1 MRVYEIAR
9 IAGVSSR
16 DVRDYLA
23 FLGQP
28 VKTAS
33 AKVKGEIFVSTL
45 ITRLQETKNDFAK
58 VYLEPPF

>member
-9 IAGVSSR
+9 IAGVQSA

-23 FLGQP
+23 MLGQP

-33 AKVKGEIFVSTL
+33 ANVKGDLFVATL
-45 ITRLQETKNDFAK
+45 INRLTETKDDFVK
-58 VYLEPPF
+58 SYVEPPF